1 MAEVTHINRNK
12 RARFGWA
19 MFDWANSV
27 YSLVISTA
35 IFPIYFHAIARVV
48 AHAPEGEDAVV
59 SFMGMNLKSVSLLS
73 LGVSLA
79 YVVISVLTPILG
91 AIADYGGHK
100 KKFMMFFTF
109 LGSGSC
115 AAMYFF
121 NADNFYLG
129 FWLFILAAIGF
140 AGGLIFNDAF
150 LPEVAE
156 KKDYDRL
163 SATGYA
169 LGYIGSVLLLVFNLT
184 MVMMPQWYFDVQGA
198 FDEIMA
204 ATPSMNMDEAMEAA
218 KASFSGTASRL
229 AFLSVGIWWLGFS
242 MITYL
247 SLKDTKPTYKPKN
260 YLSSGFQELKKV
272 LKQLKGMR
280 NVKRFLFAFFAFDM
294 GIQTVIY
301 MASSYGSEELNMG
314 TPELITAILIIQVIA
329 IGGAFLFAFLS
340 KKFGNFTAL
349 LVGILLW
356 TMICFIAYFVTDATG
371 FYIMGALVGL
381 VLGGVQSLARATYTK
396 LLPETQDTASFFS
409 FLAITDKLA
418 IVVGTMAF
426 GLLSQWIGIKP
437 AILFLVVF
445 FALGAY
451 LILKIRK
458 EKPLLA

>member
-1 MAEVTHINRNK
+1 
-12 RARFGWA
+12 

-48 AHAPEGEDAVV
+48 AHSGEGEEAIVT
-59 SFMGMNLKSVSLLS
+59 FMGMNLKSVSLLS

-79 YVVISVLTPILG
+79 YVVISILTPLLG

-115 AAMYFF
+115 AALYFF
-121 NADNFYLG
+121 DSDNFYLG

-156 KKDYDRL
+156 RKDYDRL

-184 MVMMPQWYFDVQGA
+184 MVMMPGWYFDVDGEYA
-198 FDEIMA
+198 KILA
-204 ATPSMNMDEAMEAA
+204 ATPDMSPEAAMEAA
-218 KASFSGTASRL
+218 KGAFSGLASRL

-247 SLKDTKPTYKPKN
+247 SLKDTKPAYKPKN
-260 YLSSGFQELKKV
+260 YLSSGFRELRKV
-272 LKQLKGMR
+272 LTQLKGMR

-301 MASSYGSEELNMG
+301 MASSYGSEELKME
-314 TPELITAILIIQVIA
+314 TAQLIIAILIIQVIA
-329 IGGAFLFAFLS
+329 IAGAFLFAALS
-340 KKFGNFTAL
+340 KRFGNFSAL
-349 LVGILLW
+349 LVGIIIW

-409 FLAITDKLA
+409 FLAITDKVA
-418 IVVGTMAF
+418 IVVGTLAF

-437 AILFLVVF
+437 AILFLVAF

-451 LILKIRK
+451 LILKIKK
-458 EKPLLA
+458 EKPLSV